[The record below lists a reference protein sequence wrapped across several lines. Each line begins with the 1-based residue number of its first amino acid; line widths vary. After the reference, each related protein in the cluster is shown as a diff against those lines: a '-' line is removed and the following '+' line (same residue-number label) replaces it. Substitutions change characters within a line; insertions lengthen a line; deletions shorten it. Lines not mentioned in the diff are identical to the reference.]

1 MRKIY
6 LTCFNVLLLTLLT
19 VHAFAQQTLT
29 GTVRDASG
37 PLPGVSVSVKG
48 TSKVTQT
55 SSAGKFSISVSPGE
69 VIAFSAVGFARQ
81 EITVGNQTSLDI
93 IMKDSENKLNEV
105 VVTSLGI
112 KKEQKSLGY
121 SVSTVSA
128 KEITEAGNTNFASAL
143 YGKAAGVKITTA
155 PGGSSSAV
163 NVQIRGIN
171 SLNYNRQP
179 VYVIDGV
186 MIRNDQQNGPDGAN
200 NNNYWGDQRIRG
212 NGVLDINPEDIE
224 SLTVLKGASASALYG
239 SDAASGVIVITT
251 KKGSKARGLGIDFN
265 YAGTVEKVTS
275 LPKYQNVYG
284 PGYDRTTN
292 LNSGG
297 TADGWL
303 KDNQP
308 NSPTGYRPWFSAW
321 ANFGPKME
329 GQQVRWWDGSIRSY
343 SPQPNNYKEI
353 YDTGYSSNAN
363 LSISNQTEKVNYRLS
378 ATRLDYKGVSPGSKQ
393 QKNTFSLNST
403 VKMSDKVSVDL
414 VANYMNTLTHNR
426 PYLFTQVLGSYS
438 GFINRSED
446 MSLLREKYQTADGY
460 KYATLNSGKPN
471 SFIYNLSGVNLMDVF
486 WNQLKN
492 QYDETENRLITS
504 ATLNYDV
511 VSHLKFRGRIGND
524 FTSAGIEDKRF
535 TEYPSAYNSSSNSS
549 GAYNTSKGIYSITY
563 GDALLT
569 YNNKIG
575 ADFDYSV
582 SGGFQSRSEKYKD
595 QGSNTEAGLVA
606 ENWFSLSNTYAQATT
621 TATRKQMLKYAY
633 LGILNLS
640 YKNYLFLEATA
651 RKESSSTLPSGNNT
665 YFYPSVNTGFVFS
678 EAFKLPEFLSFGKL
692 RASYGEVAN
701 DAPIYKSNIAYTQT
715 SLTTINGSVPQ
726 LALNGTY
733 GNLGLKPE
741 RKREFEFGT
750 ELKFLNNRLGV
761 DVSYYTNKIK
771 DQILELTT
779 APSVGAG
786 TQIVNAGDIAN
797 HGVEIALNATPV
809 IAGDFK
815 WSTRVNYSFNKSKVV
830 SLSPG
835 IPSLNFYDAE
845 QSAIRI
851 IAGAGEQLGN
861 ISVYPRATDS
871 KGNYLVNDDG
881 FYIIDKTKYVK
892 GGNIMPK
899 AIGGFSN
906 TLTYKNFSLDFT
918 IDYRFGGQI
927 VSPQAKYGLSAGLYE
942 STMQYRDADHGG
954 LTYSDGGVTYHD
966 GVLLPGV
973 NVNTGLAN
981 TKVLDAA
988 NYYINT
994 FYWGNDA
1001 WNEKGAIY
1009 DNSYIKLR
1017 EAVVSYKL
1025 PNSVSSKMHLNN
1037 LRVSLIGRNLF
1048 YFWKTYKYGDPE
1060 APVGNAWWAQGVDV
1074 GSSAAT
1080 RSFGFSLN
1088 ANF

>member
-1 MRKIY
+1 
-6 LTCFNVLLLTLLT
+6 VLLLTMLT

-55 SSAGKFSISVSPGE
+55 SSAGKFSISVNPGE

-81 EITVGNQTSLDI
+81 EVTVGNQTSLDI
-93 IMKDSENKLNEV
+93 TMKDSENKLNEV

-112 KKEQKSLGY
+112 KKQQKSLGY
-121 SVSTVSA
+121 AVSTITA
-128 KEITEAGNTNFASAL
+128 KDITEAGNTNFASAL

-171 SLNYNRQP
+171 SLNFNRQP

-186 MIRNDQQNGPDGAN
+186 MVRNDQQNGANGAN
-200 NNNYWGDQRIRG
+200 NNNYWDDQRIRG

-251 KKGSKARGLGIDFN
+251 KKGIKDKGLGIDFN
-265 YAGTVEKVTS
+265 YAGTVEKVAF

-284 PGYDRTTN
+284 PGYDRETN
-292 LNSGG
+292 LGAG
-297 TADGWL
+297 ATADGWL

-329 GQQVRWWDGSIRSY
+329 GQQVRWWDGSIRSF

-378 ATRLDYKGVSPGSKQ
+378 ATRLDYKGISPGSKQ
-393 QKNTFSLNST
+393 QKNTFSLNSN
-403 VKMSDKVSVDL
+403 VKLSSKLNVDL
-414 VANYMNTLTHNR
+414 VANYVNTLTHNR
-426 PYLFTQVLGSYS
+426 PYLFSQVLGSYS

-446 MSLLREKYQTADGY
+446 MNLLREKYQTADGY

-504 ATLNYDV
+504 ATLNYDIV
-511 VSHLKFRGRIGND
+511 NHLKFRGRIGND
-524 FTSAGIEDKRF
+524 FTSSGIEDKRF
-535 TEYPSAYNSSSNSS
+535 SEYASTYNSSSSS
-549 GAYNTSKGIYSITY
+549 TGAYNTSKGNYSITY

-569 YNNKIG
+569 YNNKVG
-575 ADFDYSV
+575 SDFDYSV
-582 SGGFQSRSEKYKD
+582 SGGFQSRTEKYKD
-595 QGSNTEAGLVA
+595 QNSYTKDGLVT
-606 ENWFSLSNTYAQATT
+606 ENWFSLNNSYGVPTT
-621 TATRKQMLKYAY
+621 SATRREMMKYAY

-640 YKNYLFLEATA
+640 YKNYLFLEGTA
-651 RKESSSTLPSGNNT
+651 RQEYTSTLPSGNNS

-678 EAFKLPEFLSFGKL
+678 DAFKMPEFFSYGKL

-701 DAPIYKSNIAYTQT
+701 DAPMYRSNIVYKQKP
-715 SLTTINGSVPQ
+715 LNTINGAVPQ
-726 LALNGTY
+726 LTFDDAY
-733 GNLGLKPE
+733 GNLELKPE

-750 ELKFLNNRLGV
+750 ELKFLSNRLGL
-761 DVSYYTNKIK
+761 DISYYTNTIK
-771 DQILELTT
+771 DQILPLTT
-779 APSVGAG
+779 APSVGS
-786 TQIVNAGDIAN
+786 TSQLVNAGKIGN

-815 WSTRVNYSFNKSKVV
+815 WDTRINFAFNKSKVI
-830 SLSPG
+830 SLADG
-835 IPSLNFYDAE
+835 IPNIVFIKQEQDAILL
-845 QSAIRI
+845 Q
-851 IAGAGEQLGN
+851 AGAGEQLGN
-861 ISVYPRATDS
+861 ISVYPRATDN
-871 KGNYLVNDDG
+871 KGNYLIDDNG
-881 FYIIDKTKYVK
+881 LYIMDKSKHVIA
-892 GGNIMPK
+892 GNIMPK
-899 AIGGFSN
+899 ALGGFSN
-906 TLTYKNFSLDFT
+906 TFSYKNFSVDFM
-918 IDYRFGGQI
+918 IDYRFGGQMI
-927 VSPQAKYGLSAGLYE
+927 SPQAKYAIGAGLYE
-942 STMQYRDADHGG
+942 STLQYRDAEHGG
-954 LTYSDGGVTYHD
+954 LTYTDGGVTYHD

-973 NVNTGLAN
+973 NATTGAAN
-981 TKVLDAA
+981 TKVIDAA

-994 FYWGNDA
+994 YQWGADGLND
-1001 WNEKGAIY
+1001 KGGAIF

-1025 PNSVSSKMHLNN
+1025 PNSISSKMHLNN
-1037 LRVSLIGRNLF
+1037 LKISLIGRNLF

-1060 APVGNAWWAQGVDV
+1060 APVGNQWYSQGLDV
-1074 GSSAAT
+1074 GSSAST